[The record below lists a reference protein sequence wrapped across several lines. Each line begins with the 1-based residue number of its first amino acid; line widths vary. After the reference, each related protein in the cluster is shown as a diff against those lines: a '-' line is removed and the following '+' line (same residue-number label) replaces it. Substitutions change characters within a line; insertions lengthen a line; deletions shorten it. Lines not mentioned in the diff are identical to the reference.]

1 MSQQELGK
9 EKGVS
14 LTIIG
19 NYEIDLNMPS
29 LETVLKLSKLFGV
42 SVDFLMGEFDKE
54 VVRRIEDIEIL
65 DKGTQ
70 NHLFFLID
78 NVIQNYKIRQAFA

>member
-1 MSQQELGK
+1 
-9 EKGVS
+9 
-14 LTIIG
+14 
-19 NYEIDLNMPS
+19 MPS